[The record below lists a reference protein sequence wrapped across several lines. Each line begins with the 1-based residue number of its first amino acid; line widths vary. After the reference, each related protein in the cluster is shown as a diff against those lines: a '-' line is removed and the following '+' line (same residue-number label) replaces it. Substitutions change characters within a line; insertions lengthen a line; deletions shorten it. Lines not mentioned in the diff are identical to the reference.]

1 MIKNRPGI
9 IAGVVFALAC
19 QGAAFAQQAPAPT
32 APEPAAPAA
41 AAPAAAA
48 PAPAAP
54 AGTPIPELPAP
65 EPPASQ
71 LAAARN
77 LVISSGMS
85 RSFEPMVPELA
96 QQIAPML
103 TRTRPDLTADLT
115 EVLKQLQPEFEQKSQ
130 EMVDIAAHIYARR
143 MSEDELKQAAD
154 FFNSPVG
161 KKYVAVQ
168 PGMLDELVVAMQS
181 WTQQLS
187 TFMMTRVRQEM
198 TKKGHQ
204 F

>member
-1 MIKNRPGI
+1 MIKDRRGI
-9 IAGVVFALAC
+9 MAGVVLALAC
-19 QGAAFAQQAPAPT
+19 QGAALAQQAPAPAET
-32 APEPAAPAA
+32 APAAQAPAAPVPAAPAA
-41 AAPAAAA
+41 PTTAPV
-48 PAPAAP
+48 
-54 AGTPIPELPAP
+54 PELPAP

-71 LAAARN
+71 LAAARE

-103 TRTRPDLTADLT
+103 TRTRPDLTADLA
-115 EVLKQLQPEFEQKSQ
+115 EVLKQLQPEFEQKGQ
-130 EMVDIAAHIYARR
+130 EMIDVAAHIYARR

-161 KKYVAVQ
+161 KKYVTVQ